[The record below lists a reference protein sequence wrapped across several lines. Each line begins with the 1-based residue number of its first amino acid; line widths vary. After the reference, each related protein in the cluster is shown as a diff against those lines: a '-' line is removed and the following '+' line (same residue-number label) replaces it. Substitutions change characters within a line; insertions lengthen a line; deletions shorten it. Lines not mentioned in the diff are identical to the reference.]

1 MVVAVGVMELMGSPW
16 SAPHGPVHR
25 AALSHSE
32 VCPHWRKGAVRLDSL
47 FLLTFSKHSLL
58 GNEMQIDRKDN
69 EPACGPVG
77 QLVESG

>member
-1 MVVAVGVMELMGSPW
+1 MGVMELMGSPW

-25 AALSHSE
+25 AALSHMGGVPSLE
-32 VCPHWRKGAVRLDSL
+32 EGCIRLDSL

-69 EPACGPVG
+69 EPACGRWG
-77 QLVESG
+77 SL